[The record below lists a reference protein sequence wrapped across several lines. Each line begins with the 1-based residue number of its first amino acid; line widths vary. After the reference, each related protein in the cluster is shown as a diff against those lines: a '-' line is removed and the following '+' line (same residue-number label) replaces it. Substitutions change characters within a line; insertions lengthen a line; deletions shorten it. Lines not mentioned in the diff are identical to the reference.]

1 MIPTKTHEHSIGS
14 ELVIFTEAVSVYI
27 NDNSFMSKSKSKSAH
42 CCVMRSTDVNPRN
55 WYQDPFLP
63 HHDPSA

>member
-27 NDNSFMSKSKSKSAH
+27 NDNSCMSKSKSKSAH

-55 WYQDPFLP
+55 
-63 HHDPSA
+63 